1 MNMMR
6 FNVGKEKQ
14 ICEEILAWSAH
25 TLQKPN
31 PYYNGLPPCP
41 YAQKA
46 WEDEKV
52 ILLFKYECGMQV
64 LYSTLSQWEDA
75 FDLAIIV
82 DLNFKKDPDEFHDY
96 LEQINQ
102 AVSDGFFIDRD
113 MWVMGFHPHDDAN
126 DFVDDQS
133 FMQMVDDEYAMIFV
147 QRLSKVQEAA
157 DKLAQKGYY
166 DNYLAEYNASEI
178 FEQRANLYRRLKNG
192 DETSSNGDEAS

>member
-6 FNVGKEKQ
+6 FNIGKEKQ

-52 ILLFKYECGMQV
+52 IILFKYEPGMQV

-113 MWVMGFHPHDDAN
+113 MWVMGFHPHDDVN

-166 DNYLAEYNASEI
+166 DNYLEEYDASEI
-178 FEQRANLYRRLKNG
+178 FAKRENLYRRLKNG
-192 DETSSNGDEAS
+192 DEAS

>member
-52 ILLFKYECGMQV
+52 ILLFKYEYGMQV

-192 DETSSNGDEAS
+192 NEAS

>member
-178 FEQRANLYRRLKNG
+178 FEQRANLYRRLRNG
-192 DETSSNGDEAS
+192 NEAS

>member
-1 MNMMR
+1 M
-6 FNVGKEKQ
+6 
-14 ICEEILAWSAH
+14 
-25 TLQKPN
+25 
-31 PYYNGLPPCP
+31 
-41 YAQKA
+41 
-46 WEDEKV
+46 
-52 ILLFKYECGMQV
+52 
-64 LYSTLSQWEDA
+64 YSTLSQWEDA

-166 DNYLAEYNASEI
+166 DNYLEEYDASEI
-178 FEQRANLYRRLKNG
+178 FAKRENLYRRLKNG
-192 DETSSNGDEAS
+192 DEAS

>member
-192 DETSSNGDEAS
+192 DETS